1 MRKVFVCAVM
11 AVILL
16 TGCGK
21 NYVAEG
27 TALLEEQ
34 KYEEAVSSFEKAVE
48 EKTDTAEAYRGLG
61 MVYYE
66 QRDYEKA
73 RDAFLQ
79 VLDNEGKATPV
90 LYNLLGIC
98 SMHLDDV
105 QGALDAFK
113 EGIALAEGTASSDDP
128 DYTEVLQEM
137 KFNEVVCY
145 EKLLDWESAKAKIQE
160 YVSQYPDD
168 EEAQKEAAF
177 LSTR

>member
-1 MRKVFVCAVM
+1 
-11 AVILL
+11 
-16 TGCGK
+16 
-21 NYVAEG
+21 
-27 TALLEEQ
+27 
-34 KYEEAVSSFEKAVE
+34 
-48 EKTDTAEAYRGLG
+48 
-61 MVYYE
+61 
-66 QRDYEKA
+66 
-73 RDAFLQ
+73 
-79 VLDNEGKATPV
+79 
-90 LYNLLGIC
+90 
-98 SMHLDDV
+98 MHLDDV

>member
-34 KYEEAVSSFEKAVE
+34 KYEEAVSSFEKAV
-48 EKTDTAEAYRGLG
+48 EAYRGLG

-137 KFNEVVCY
+137 KFNEGGCY